1 MTCFCCNMTR
11 NNVVSI
17 INDSNHLSVF
27 LNQIICRSKRSSNT
41 SSRVQGK
48 SAIIIVYN
56 TGNLSVVSPIDH
68 NTNFWSTSAHVHFKK
83 FLTILMTVLCLL
95 KYNWRL
101 NKSNYFSPLEINHFF
116 VYKNYH
122 LNRGLKKLV
131 TGHYNFNLKCS
142 CKVCCN
148 ESSLSLCNKVTH
160 VSKYVYVVLLDKMKP
175 TLFQNATKYVCWV
188 ISRTVPST
196 IGKLMF
202 TFLDS

>member
-1 MTCFCCNMTR
+1 MLFRLHIELIISTRKFFISSLLLNWSFGHKWMTCFCCNMTR

-95 KYNWRL
+95 KYNRRL

-122 LNRGLKKLV
+122 LNRGL
-131 TGHYNFNLKCS
+131 N
-142 CKVCCN
+142 
-148 ESSLSLCNKVTH
+148 
-160 VSKYVYVVLLDKMKP
+160 
-175 TLFQNATKYVCWV
+175 
-188 ISRTVPST
+188 
-196 IGKLMF
+196 
-202 TFLDS
+202 